1 MARFNTT
8 LNKMLIAAVSVT
20 AVTLPAYA
28 ADADA
33 ATTATTVVLV
43 HGAFADGSA
52 WNKVIP
58 LLQAKGVKVVAVQNP
73 LTSLTD
79 DAAAVQRVVD
89 AQTGKV
95 VLVGHSWGGAVITQA
110 GSSDKIKALVYV
122 AAFAPSKGEAV
133 GALGQGYPIAPGP
146 TTFRPDA
153 NGFIYMTPESLAA
166 NFAQDLPAAE
176 VRLIAATQGPLHV
189 KGVGEPLSYAAW
201 ETKPSYYIVASQ
213 DRMIAPEMERDFAK
227 KMHAT
232 TTELN
237 GSHSVMLSQPAKVAE
252 VILAAVARP

>member
-1 MARFNTT
+1 MSKLKSVLTASA
-8 LNKMLIAAVSVT
+8 LLSAA
-20 AVTLPAYA
+20 AALPAGA
-28 ADADA
+28 ADAD
-33 ATTATTVVLV
+33 TTVVLV

-52 WNKVIP
+52 WAKVIP
-58 LLQAKGVKVVAVQNP
+58 LLQAKGVHVVAVQNP

-79 DAAAVQRVVD
+79 DVAAVQRVVD
-89 AQTGKV
+89 AQSGKV

-133 GALGQGYPIAPGP
+133 GGLGPGYPVAPGP

-153 NGFIYMTPESLAA
+153 NGYIYMSQESLAA
-166 NFAQDLPAAE
+166 NFGQDLPPAE
-176 VRLIAATQGPLHV
+176 IKLMAATQGPLHV
-189 KGVGEPLSYAAW
+189 KGVGEALSYAAW

-213 DRMIAPEMERDFAK
+213 DRMIAPEMERAFAK
-227 KMHAT
+227 KMKAV

-252 VILAAVARP
+252 VILTAVARP

>member
-1 MARFNTT
+1 MNTT
-8 LNKMLIAAVSVT
+8 IRNLLIAA
-20 AVTLPAYA
+20 AVISGAAALPAQA
-28 ADADA
+28 AASD
-33 ATTATTVVLV
+33 TTVVLV
-43 HGAFADGSA
+43 HGAFADGSG
-52 WNKVIP
+52 WSKVI
-58 LLQAKGVKVVAVQNP
+58 LSLQAQGVNVVAVQNP

-133 GALGQGYPIAPGP
+133 GALGAGYPVAPGP
-146 TTFRPDA
+146 ATFRPDA
-153 NGFIYMTPESLAA
+153 NGFIYMTPASLAA

-176 VRLIAATQGPLHV
+176 TRLMAATQGPLHV
-189 KGVGEPLSYAAW
+189 KGVGQPLTYAAW
-201 ETKPSYYIVASQ
+201 ESKTNYYIVAKQ

-227 KMHAT
+227 KMHAI
-232 TTELN
+232 TTEIDS
-237 GSHSVMLSQPAKVAE
+237 SHVPFMSQPAKVVE
-252 VILAAVARP
+252 VIMAAVNQK